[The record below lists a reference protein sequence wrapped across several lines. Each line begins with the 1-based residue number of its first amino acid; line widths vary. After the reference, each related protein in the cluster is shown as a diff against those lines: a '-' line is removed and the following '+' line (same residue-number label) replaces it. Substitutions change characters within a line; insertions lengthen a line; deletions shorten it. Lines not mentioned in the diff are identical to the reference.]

1 MNFMKY
7 LHSDTR
13 YLFKI
18 VGSKVFINVM
28 RGKTEIVPESVLVE
42 NSSYRFCNESNSVL
56 VLASTTYSTSHSD
69 DGSYLVFDVI
79 ISEATLKAIEVTQY
93 FFLIVKFSDQFLTT
107 FAFVRCIDQTGLFS
121 NDF

>member
-79 ISEATLKAIEVTQY
+79 ISEATLKAIEVT
-93 FFLIVKFSDQFLTT
+93 
-107 FAFVRCIDQTGLFS
+107 
-121 NDF
+121 